1 MLLNGPSKKGSRR
14 QVVAERDT
22 RQGRSGQAGLQ
33 VARLLA
39 SVLDSAAR
47 RRGFAEA
54 SLLADWATIV
64 GPSLARRCQP
74 LRIDHAPG
82 RRAGG
87 TLLVRVGGA
96 AALEIQHATPQ
107 ILERINAYFGRRVVR
122 QLRLLQMPM
131 PVAAPPPRRFV
142 RPLDAAEEEALAGA
156 VHTIAS
162 DPLRAALLALGRTV
176 AGSGRRRQPL

>member
-1 MLLNGPSKKGSRR
+1 MA
-14 QVVAERDT
+14 AEQDT
-22 RQGRSGQAGLQ
+22 RQGRSGQAGQQ

-39 SVLDSAAR
+39 GILDPAAR

-64 GPSLARRCQP
+64 GHSLARRCQP

-82 RRAGG
+82 RRGG
-87 TLLVRVGGA
+87 GILLVRVGGA

-107 ILERINAYFGRRVVR
+107 ILERINAYFGRRAIR

-131 PVAAPPPRRFV
+131 PAAAEPPPRPL
-142 RPLDAAEEEALAGA
+142 RPLDPAEEEALAGA
-156 VHTIAS
+156 VHSIAS
-162 DPLRAALLALGRTV
+162 DPLRTALLALGRAV
-176 AGSGRRRQPL
+176 AGSRR